1 MNAELIALQ
10 EKGLIIMGQPNADFQ
25 KVDAAGNGL
34 RLRIAQ
40 DGSLAFDAQPQL
52 ITQSNSGIPAFLS
65 TFLDP
70 KLIDVIFAPMKAAE
84 VVGSEIKKGD
94 WTMETAMFPVIEF
107 TGEVSSYGDYSENGN
122 AGLNVNWANR
132 QSYTYQT
139 FTSWG
144 ERELE
149 KAGLGRID
157 WANGL
162 NRSSVFSLNKY
173 QNLTYF
179 FGVAGLLNFGLLN
192 DPNLLASITPTV
204 KAKGGTQWLVNGK
217 PNATAL
223 EVVADIQALYY
234 QLQFQADGNVELD
247 TKMTLAMSPLS
258 EVGLTFTNEFN
269 NPVKFLLKTI
279 FPNMTVKTA
288 PEYNTASGEFVQL
301 IADEIQGQRTVDV
314 AFTEKLRAHPIVI
327 AASSFKQK
335 KSQGTWGA
343 IIYRPVFIAGMLG
356 V

>member
-1 MNAELIALQ
+1 
-10 EKGLIIMGQPNADFQ
+10 
-25 KVDAAGNGL
+25 
-34 RLRIAQ
+34 
-40 DGSLAFDAQPQL
+40 
-52 ITQSNSGIPAFLS
+52 
-65 TFLDP
+65 
-70 KLIDVIFAPMKAAE
+70 MKAAE
-84 VVGSEIKKGD
+84 VVGNEIKKGD
-94 WTMETAMFPVIEF
+94 WTTETAMFPVTEF
-107 TGEVSSYGDYSENGN
+107 TGEVSSYGDYSENGM
-122 AGLNVNWANR
+122 AGFNVNWANR

-139 FTSWG
+139 FTQWG

-192 DPNLLASITPTV
+192 DPNLPASITPTP
-204 KAKGGTQWLVNGK
+204 KAAGGTQWLVAGK

-223 EVVADIQALYY
+223 EVIADIQSIYT
-234 QLQFQADGNVELD
+234 QLQTQSDGNIDLD
-247 TKMTLAMSPLS
+247 TKLTLAMSPIS
-258 EVGLTFTNEFN
+258 QVALTFTTEFN
-269 NPVKFLLKTI
+269 VNVADIIKKN

-314 AFTEKLRAHPIVI
+314 AFTEKLRAHPII
-327 AASSFKQK
+327 IQSSSFKQK

-343 IIYRPVFIAGMLG
+343 IIYRPVFISSMLG

>member
-1 MNAELIALQ
+1 MDAELVALQ
-10 EKGLIIMGQPNADFQ
+10 EKGLIIMGQPNAGLQ
-25 KVDAAGNGL
+25 KRGPGDSL
-34 RLRIAQ
+34 RLRIAM
-40 DGSLAFDAQPQL
+40 DGALAFDAQPQL

-65 TFLDP
+65 TFIDP

-84 VVGSEIKKGD
+84 VVGNEIKKGD
-94 WTMETAMFPVIEF
+94 WTTETAMFPVTEF
-107 TGEVSSYGDYSENGN
+107 TGEVSSYGDYSENGM
-122 AGLNVNWANR
+122 AGFNVNWANR

-139 FTSWG
+139 FTQWG

-192 DPNLLASITPTV
+192 DPNLLASITPTP
-204 KAKGGTQWLVNGK
+204 KAAGGTQWFVNGK
-217 PNATAL
+217 QNATAL
-223 EVVADIQALYY
+223 EVIADISAIYY
-234 QLQFQADGNVELD
+234 QLQTQADGNVDLD

-258 EVGLTFTNEFN
+258 EVALTFTTEFN
-269 NPVKFLLKTI
+269 VNVADILKKNY
-279 FPNMTVKTA
+279 PNMTVKTA

-314 AFTEKLRAHPIVI
+314 AFTEKLRAHPII
-327 AASSFKQK
+327 IQASSFKQK

-343 IIYRPVFIAGMLG
+343 IIYRPVFISSMIG